1 MHYSTH
7 LLRHLRLT
15 IGRNIRQLRVE
26 KAMSESELSCL
37 SNVPER
43 RLQQYE
49 LGKHKIDLESLFRIA
64 CALDTSVRELL
75 ANSYI
80 RAV

>member
-15 IGRNIRQLRVE
+15 IGQNICRLRVE
-26 KAMSESELSCL
+26 RALSQPELARL

-43 RLQQYE
+43 RLKQYE
-49 LGKHKIDLESLFRIA
+49 LGKHKIDLDSMFRIA
-64 CALDTSVRELL
+64 CALDTSIRELL
-75 ANSYI
+75 ANSHI